1 MDTDTGSAPAPPPPP
16 TPPTDG
22 GGSESPP
29 EAAGSV
35 PTASVGVREIA
46 APLHRARG
54 WMRFVGLAEI
64 VSGLALAATVVGL
77 LAAWIPVW
85 AGVVLLKAAGNARRA
100 VEDSAPEAL
109 AAGLRQLHTF
119 FVLSGVQALL
129 LVATIVTSVLV
140 GGAAISSFLGA
151 LAP

>member
-1 MDTDTGSAPAPPPPP
+1 MDTDPGAPPAPPPPP
-16 TPPTDG
+16 TDG
-22 GGSESPP
+22 GGAEPPP
-29 EAAGSV
+29 EAAESA
-35 PTASVGVREIA
+35 PPAAVGAREIA

-64 VSGLALAATVVGL
+64 VSGLGLALTLLGL

-100 VEDSAPEAL
+100 HDDSDPEAL
-109 AAGLRQLHTF
+109 AAGLRQLRVF

-129 LVATIVTSVLV
+129 VVATVVTSVLV

>member
-1 MDTDTGSAPAPPPPP
+1 MDTDTGSAPAAPPPP
-16 TPPTDG
+16 TDS

-29 EAAGSV
+29 EAVESA
-35 PTASVGVREIA
+35 PPASVGVPEVA

-100 VEDSAPEAL
+100 VEDSDPEAL

>member
-1 MDTDTGSAPAPPPPP
+1 MDTDTGSAPAAPP

-22 GGSESPP
+22 SGSESPP
-29 EAAGSV
+29 EAVESA
-35 PTASVGVREIA
+35 PTASVGVHEIA

>member
-1 MDTDTGSAPAPPPPP
+1 MDADAGSPPVPPPPP
-16 TPPTDG
+16 TE
-22 GGSESPP
+22 GGSPDPPREAPESAPP
-29 EAAGSV
+29 DSFGAREAS
-35 PTASVGVREIA
+35 

-64 VSGLALAATVVGL
+64 VSGLGLALTVVGL

-100 VEDSAPEAL
+100 FDESDPEAL
-109 AAGLRQLHTF
+109 AAGLRQLRTF

-129 LVATIVTSVLV
+129 VAATFVTSVSV
-140 GGAAISSFLGA
+140 GFTAISGFFGA

>member
-1 MDTDTGSAPAPPPPP
+1 MDTDPGAPPAPPPPP
-16 TPPTDG
+16 TG
-22 GGSESPP
+22 GGGAESPS
-29 EAAGSV
+29 EAAGSA
-35 PTASVGVREIA
+35 PPASVGVREIA

-77 LAAWIPVW
+77 LAAWIPIW
-85 AGVVLLKAAGNARRA
+85 AGVMLLKAAGNARRA
-100 VEDSAPEAL
+100 VEDSDPETL
-109 AAGLRQLHTF
+109 AAGLRQLRTF

-129 LVATIVTSVLV
+129 LVATILTSVLV
-140 GGAAISSFLGA
+140 GGAAISNIRGA